1 MTKIFTDTSANLPI
15 GFIKKYGLNIIPFAY
30 SVDGAEVEENGEF
43 DGKAY
48 YSAMRAGA
56 QVKTSMISTG
66 VILNAF
72 KTELEKGF
80 DIIYIAMSG
89 GISGTV
95 QAAEAAADE
104 LRQEFPERNIAVI
117 DTFAASLGEGLL
129 AIKAAEMNNGGISFN
144 DIASYI
150 SRIRHTMC
158 QYFTVDDLKYL
169 KRGGRIS
176 GTAAA
181 VGTLLN
187 IKPILK
193 GDETGHIISCGRARG
208 KRAALLTL
216 AEHYEKLSADKRSQ
230 IGIAHADA
238 PEDAETLLSLL
249 KKHGFK
255 PALFRADARRTRR
268 LPAAAPRRAAEG
280 RILRGS
286 GFRRGVRAGGRLC
299 GRRAQPAH
307 PSRRGDRDEYGGS
320 GQEFARSAEQGYFRI
335 ARGNEGG
342 GRRFAGRLA

>member
-104 LRQEFPERNIAVI
+104 LRQEFPERNITVI

-150 SRIRHTMC
+150 SRIRHNMC

-238 PEDAETLLSLL
+238 SEDAETLLSLL

-255 PALFRADARRTRR
+255 GECITVCYEPVTGAHVGPGTVALF
-268 LPAAAPRRAAEG
+268 
-280 RILRGS
+280 
-286 GFRRGVRAGGRLC
+286 FMGV
-299 GRRAQPAH
+299 H
-307 PSRRGDRDEYGGS
+307 K
-320 GQEFARSAEQGYFRI
+320 
-335 ARGNEGG
+335 
-342 GRRFAGRLA
+342 

>member
-1 MTKIFTDTSANLPI
+1 
-15 GFIKKYGLNIIPFAY
+15 
-30 SVDGAEVEENGEF
+30 
-43 DGKAY
+43 
-48 YSAMRAGA
+48 
-56 QVKTSMISTG
+56 MISTG
-66 VILNAF
+66 IILNAF

-255 PALFRADARRTRR
+255 GECITVCYEPVTGAHVGPGTVALF
-268 LPAAAPRRAAEG
+268 
-280 RILRGS
+280 
-286 GFRRGVRAGGRLC
+286 FMGV
-299 GRRAQPAH
+299 H
-307 PSRRGDRDEYGGS
+307 K
-320 GQEFARSAEQGYFRI
+320 
-335 ARGNEGG
+335 
-342 GRRFAGRLA
+342 